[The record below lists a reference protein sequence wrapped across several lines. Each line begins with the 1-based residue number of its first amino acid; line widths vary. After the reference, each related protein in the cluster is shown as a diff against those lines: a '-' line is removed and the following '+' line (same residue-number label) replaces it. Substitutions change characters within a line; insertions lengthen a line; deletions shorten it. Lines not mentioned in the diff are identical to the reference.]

1 MSSTAHLR
9 ITGGQETNAYVVS
22 GEIDMDSA
30 TQIAEIPVPENGSSG
45 IVLDFSEV
53 TFLDSIGIWALVNL
67 AAGLGGEKLIVAHA
81 NGAVRRTLE
90 MADVPAIAEIV
101 LQD

>member
-1 MSSTAHLR
+1 M
-9 ITGGQETNAYVVS
+9 S

-30 TQIAEIPVPENGSSG
+30 TQIAEISAPHNGSD

-67 AAGLGGEKLIVAHA
+67 AAGLEGGKLVVAHA
-81 NGAVRRTLE
+81 NGAVKRTLE
-90 MADVPAIAEIV
+90 MADVPAIAAIV
-101 LQD
+101 LRD

>member
-1 MSSTAHLR
+1 VLSNGHLR
-9 ITGGQETNAYVVS
+9 VTPGQEPDTYVVS

-30 TQIAEIPVPENGSSG
+30 TQIAEISAPHNGSD

-67 AAGLGGEKLIVAHA
+67 AAGLEGGKLVVAHA
-81 NGAVRRTLE
+81 NGAVKRTLE
-90 MADVPAIAEIV
+90 MADVPAIAAIV
-101 LQD
+101 LRD

>member
-1 MSSTAHLR
+1 
-9 ITGGQETNAYVVS
+9 VS

-30 TQIAEIPVPENGSSG
+30 TQIAEIPAPRNGSD

-67 AAGLGGEKLIVAHA
+67 AAGLEGGRLVVARA
-81 NGAVRRTLE
+81 NGAVKRTLE
-90 MADVPAIAEIV
+90 MADVPAIAAIV
-101 LQD
+101 LRD